1 MWAWRAGWRK
11 GCGLRPRH
19 SASARQRKIAGK
31 VRGRFW
37 RSGAR
42 RLRGSE
48 HMSKVL
54 EGQLSAA
61 GLRFA
66 IVVSR
71 FNSFITERL
80 LGGAMDALTRA
91 GGSADLIDVIKVP
104 GSWEVPM
111 IAGEVARQHRYD
123 AVICLSAVIRGDTPH
138 FDYVAA
144 EAAKGIAHVASETG
158 VPVAFGVLTTN
169 TLEQAIDR
177 AGAKGGNKG
186 FDAAMT
192 AIEMANLLRILR
204 QAT

>member
-1 MWAWRAGWRK
+1 
-11 GCGLRPRH
+11 
-19 SASARQRKIAGK
+19 
-31 VRGRFW
+31 
-37 RSGAR
+37 
-42 RLRGSE
+42 
-48 HMSKVL
+48 MSRVF
-54 EGQLSAA
+54 EGQLSAQ

-66 IVVSR
+66 VVVSR

-80 LGGAMDALTRA
+80 LAGATDALRRSGA
-91 GGSADLIDVIKVP
+91 AEDAVDVIKVP
-104 GSWEVPM
+104 GSWEVPLV
-111 IAGEVARQHRYD
+111 AGEIARQHRYD
-123 AVICLSAVIRGDTPH
+123 AVICLSAVIRGETPH

-144 EAAKGIAHVASETG
+144 EAAKGVAHAAFETG

-192 AIEMANLLRILR
+192 AIEMANLMRTLR

>member
-1 MWAWRAGWRK
+1 MA
-11 GCGLRPRH
+11 
-19 SASARQRKIAGK
+19 K
-31 VRGRFW
+31 VI
-37 RSGAR
+37 
-42 RLRGSE
+42 
-48 HMSKVL
+48 

-80 LGGAMDALTRA
+80 LNGAMDALARTGA
-91 GGSADLIDVIKVP
+91 NPDSIDVIKVP
-104 GSWEVPM
+104 GSWEIPLV
-111 IAGEVARQHRYD
+111 AGEVARQHRYD
-123 AVICLSAVIRGDTPH
+123 AVICLSAVIRGETPH
-138 FDYVAA
+138 FDYVAG
-144 EAAKGIAHVASETG
+144 EAAKGIAHVAAETG

-192 AIEMANLLRILR
+192 AVEMANLLRTLR

>member
-1 MWAWRAGWRK
+1 
-11 GCGLRPRH
+11 
-19 SASARQRKIAGK
+19 
-31 VRGRFW
+31 
-37 RSGAR
+37 
-42 RLRGSE
+42 
-48 HMSKVL
+48 MSIL

-66 IVVSR
+66 VVVSR

-80 LGGAMDALTRA
+80 LAGALDALNRTGA
-91 GGSADLIDVIKVP
+91 AAEQIDIVKVP
-104 GSWEVPM
+104 GSWELPLV
-111 IAGEVARQHRYD
+111 AGELARQKKHD
-123 AVICLSAVIRGDTPH
+123 AVICLAAVIRGETPH

-144 EAAKGIAHVASETG
+144 EAAKGIAHVAAQSG

-192 AIEMANLLRILR
+192 AIEMANLMRSLR